1 MAQSTV
7 KLIVDA
13 QNAIVPL
20 KKVNDQTKKLS
31 QTTNKLKG
39 RLDKSNR
46 SLRDTGSSAKQ
57 ASSGIKTLTGALGPL
72 LKALAVAATARFIFV
87 KTAELE
93 SQRKSL
99 EVLTGSVEKTNEIIK
114 EMQDFGAVT
123 PFTSSQLIEITKRM
137 KAFGVETEKVT
148 DMTRRIADIA
158 GTAGADIDSV
168 SLAIGKVV
176 AKNKFQQEENIMLLE
191 KGINVTEELQRIT
204 GMSAEALADAM
215 SKGAISA
222 DQFREAIV
230 NLTSEGGEFFGGA
243 SAQADTLSGRLSTLQ
258 DSIETLARAIGTE
271 LEDEIKTVLNL
282 AIDAVGQITKLVE
295 SIGLVSKLGKKDMVK
310 IETEARVFATD
321 EISKEFGF
329 FERRFSADAR
339 KQFQEIFDIKKKELI
354 TNALTTKELTKQET
368 KTKGIK
374 NNSKESNNEAKETM
388 LSFEKMIT
396 PTDLLNVNLGK
407 TNKFVKSIDKNIFGV
422 EETSSDLANN
432 FLNIKSSLA
441 NNVSTSNLLNESLGQ
456 TSFFVDNLRLGSD
469 KFADTLINVKSEADL
484 LNEKFMEIGQGIE
497 QGIVSNLTDAVMGT
511 QTLAQAAVNVL
522 NQLKRS
528 LVEVAMQKA
537 VSGIG
542 DKVGGFLGG
551 MFGGRRGGGGF
562 LSGLFGGRGGGSGVK
577 FGAASLGINSA
588 LSFLGFANGGRPPV
602 GKASLVGERGPEM
615 FVPST
620 AGTIIPNNK
629 IGGGTINNITINVD
643 ASGNQSTEGGQV
655 GGQQL
660 GQMIAAVVQTTI
672 AQEQRSGGLL
682 NP

>member
-1 MAQSTV
+1 VAQSTV
-7 KLIVDA
+7 RLIVDA
-13 QNAIVPL
+13 QNAIAPL
-20 KKVNDQTKKLS
+20 KRVNDQTKKLS
-31 QTTNKLKG
+31 QSTNKLKG

-46 SLRDTGSSAKQ
+46 SLRDTGRSAKQ
-57 ASSGIKTLTGALGPL
+57 ASSGVKTLTGALGPL

-191 KGINVTEELQRIT
+191 KGINVTKELQRIT

-295 SIGLVSKLGKKDMVK
+295 SIGLVSKLGKKDMIK
-310 IETEARVFATD
+310 IETQARDEATKELFGKGKKFGRFEGITNPQAR
-321 EISKEFGF
+321 KEFQ
-329 FERRFSADAR
+329 ELMNLK
-339 KQFQEIFDIKKKELI
+339 KQELI
-354 TNALTTKELTKQET
+354 TNALTSKELKNQET
-368 KTKGIK
+368 KTKVIK
-374 NNSKESNNEAKETM
+374 NNLKESNNEAKETM

-432 FLNIKSSLA
+432 FANINSSLA
-441 NNVSTSNLLNESLGQ
+441 NNVSTADLFKESIGQ
-456 TSFFVDNLRLGSD
+456 TSFLVNGLSLGTIKFSD
-469 KFADTLINVKSEADL
+469 KLQDVKSEADL
-484 LNEKFMEIGQGIE
+484 LKEKFMEIGQGIE
-497 QGIVSNLTDAVMGT
+497 QGIVSNLTNAVMGT
-511 QTLAQAAVNVL
+511 QTLAQAAMNVL
-522 NQLKRS
+522 ENLKRK
-528 LVEVAMQKA
+528 LIEVAIQRA

-542 DKVGGFLGG
+542 NFFGGVLGG
-551 MFGGRRGGGGF
+551 IFGGGGF
-562 LSGLFGGRGGGSGVK
+562 TNQFIGR
-577 FGAASLGINSA
+577 ASA
-588 LSFLGFANGGRPPV
+588 VGFRANGGNV
-602 GKASLVGERGPEM
+602 SAGGAFVVGEKGPELLQM
-615 FVPST
+615 G
-620 AGTIIPNNK
+620 ARGGNIIPNNQLVGSTTN
-629 IGGGTINNITINVD
+629 IINVSVD
-643 ASGNQSTEGGQV
+643 ASGSSVEGNESEGK
-655 GGQQL
+655 QL
-660 GQMIAAVVQTTI
+660 GVALSAAIESELVKQK
-672 AQEQRSGGLL
+672 RPGGLL
-682 NP
+682 A